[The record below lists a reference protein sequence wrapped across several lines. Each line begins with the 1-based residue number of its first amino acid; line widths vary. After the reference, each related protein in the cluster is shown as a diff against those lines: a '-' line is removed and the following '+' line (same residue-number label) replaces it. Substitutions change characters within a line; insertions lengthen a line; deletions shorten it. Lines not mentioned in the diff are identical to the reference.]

1 MVGMVLIS
9 AVCAW
14 LSFGF
19 TKYIFYTTEPY
30 YTYPSNFGLQQ
41 RIKGLAPV
49 IQQMQPDEI
58 NHSLNRQMKKTG
70 MKLMIVSKEGDVLY
84 HSGNVSETKV
94 DLYQIQMKM
103 ARQEEA
109 VRHDLGSREIVAL
122 YPFSLKNKDV
132 YFIAGKKDRPVTGA
146 YQRVNSVL
154 TSLTAVLIFIMVYF
168 LLTNKKLKQIKM
180 VVQGMN
186 EIAAGNFSC
195 RLQETGRDEIASMA
209 VHVNRMAEQLEK
221 NREQEQKAE
230 RERTGLITGISH
242 DLRTPLTSV
251 IGYLRFVQDH
261 SDMKKEELVSSVKI
275 ALSKAEKMKQM
286 IDDLFDYARLTH
298 DQIQIQ
304 KETISL
310 NTLLEQLLEESFML
324 REQNDL
330 EIKKM
335 LCNGELRVKG
345 DPLLMVRLFDNLIQ
359 NAVRYAKRPGFLEIM
374 THQQEKKAVIEIG
387 NPAEPVD
394 PDTFQQL
401 FGMFVTGDP
410 SRSKGGS
417 GLGLAIVK
425 RIVEMHQGTIQ
436 ACQREGMIR
445 FHIRLPAE

>member
-1 MVGMVLIS
+1 MIGMVLIS

-154 TSLTAVLIFIMVYF
+154 T
-168 LLTNKKLKQIKM
+168 
-180 VVQGMN
+180 
-186 EIAAGNFSC
+186 
-195 RLQETGRDEIASMA
+195 
-209 VHVNRMAEQLEK
+209 
-221 NREQEQKAE
+221 
-230 RERTGLITGISH
+230 
-242 DLRTPLTSV
+242 
-251 IGYLRFVQDH
+251 
-261 SDMKKEELVSSVKI
+261 
-275 ALSKAEKMKQM
+275 
-286 IDDLFDYARLTH
+286 
-298 DQIQIQ
+298 
-304 KETISL
+304 
-310 NTLLEQLLEESFML
+310 
-324 REQNDL
+324 
-330 EIKKM
+330 
-335 LCNGELRVKG
+335 
-345 DPLLMVRLFDNLIQ
+345 
-359 NAVRYAKRPGFLEIM
+359 
-374 THQQEKKAVIEIG
+374 
-387 NPAEPVD
+387 
-394 PDTFQQL
+394 
-401 FGMFVTGDP
+401 
-410 SRSKGGS
+410 
-417 GLGLAIVK
+417 
-425 RIVEMHQGTIQ
+425 
-436 ACQREGMIR
+436 
-445 FHIRLPAE
+445 